1 MSGGGC
7 AGRKKGRERK
17 ALTCGPGSPERE
29 ARLAR
34 GAALS
39 EGERGRARLAGPA
52 SCAARAWAGWATDGV
67 EGRSRLGPGKK
78 KALAHGL
85 LGCAKEVG
93 RSGGLWAELGLSWKL
108 GWAAVGFGVCW
119 VLVCFFSISK
129 SISYFY
135 SSSSKTI

>member
-39 EGERGRARLAGPA
+39 EGERGRARLAGPV
-52 SCAARAWAGWATDGV
+52 SSTRVGRLGHVGSLGCGEKEGERRKERAGGKKKKEAGWA
-67 EGRSRLGPGKK
+67 
-78 KALAHGL
+78 
-85 LGCAKEVG
+85 
-93 RSGGLWAELGLSWKL
+93 EL
-108 GWAAVGFGVCW
+108 VRE
-119 VLVCFFSISK
+119 
-129 SISYFY
+129 
-135 SSSSKTI
+135 